1 MAKTTK
7 PALHIGRSIM
17 TLRLEWY
24 GDDRKLV
31 DALKHGAA
39 RSERNYQQHA
49 KYLIRRAIET
59 GIDGEN
65 A

>member
-1 MAKTTK
+1 
-7 PALHIGRSIM
+7 M

-39 RSERNYQQHA
+39 RSERNFQQHA

-59 GIDGEN
+59 GLDGEIN
-65 A
+65 NQ